1 MKFFGKDLQQ
11 DKHFV
16 EIRNILELVHWVAG
30 DADNFIEFFK
40 ELINKNNLSTAIN
53 NLDKSKELLISTKEK
68 IKYQLSGEHLDC
80 AQIIYDYTEFCV
92 SEFDIKQSDTTIN
105 ENDDIKLTRMFD
117 AEDSFR
123 LKYFPYITQDVEYYR
138 LRSYSEFSRAAK
150 EMIAFNPYMDDS
162 DVDVSEKDHIEKKRK
177 EILEYFRVANYWIL
191 RSNQDLN
198 RYRSGAFRKSD
209 YGIACGTSGLFSP
222 EYHQLQVEYN
232 LIWQGIVDAQKEF
245 FTQICDINS
254 DADEINFLDF
264 HSKQFLS
271 SLNLVGFKINKFIL
285 DTMKIEIPEFQ
296 LLSPKTIQN
305 QLQFLNA

>member
-1 MKFFGKDLQQ
+1 M
-11 DKHFV
+11 
-16 EIRNILELVHWVAG
+16 
-30 DADNFIEFFK
+30 
-40 ELINKNNLSTAIN
+40 
-53 NLDKSKELLISTKEK
+53 
-68 IKYQLSGEHLDC
+68 
-80 AQIIYDYTEFCV
+80 
-92 SEFDIKQSDTTIN
+92 
-105 ENDDIKLTRMFD
+105 
-117 AEDSFR
+117 
-123 LKYFPYITQDVEYYR
+123 
-138 LRSYSEFSRAAK
+138 
-150 EMIAFNPYMDDS
+150 
-162 DVDVSEKDHIEKKRK
+162 
-177 EILEYFRVANYWIL
+177 ANYWIL

-198 RYRSGAFRKSD
+198 RYRSAAFIDSD
-209 YGIACGTSGLFSP
+209 YGIACDSSGLFSS

-232 LIWQGIVDAQKEF
+232 LIWQGIIDAQKEI